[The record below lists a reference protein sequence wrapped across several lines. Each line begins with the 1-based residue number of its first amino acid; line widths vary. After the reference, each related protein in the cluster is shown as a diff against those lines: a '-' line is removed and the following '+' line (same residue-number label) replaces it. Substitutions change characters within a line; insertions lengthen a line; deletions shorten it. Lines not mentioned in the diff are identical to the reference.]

1 MATPIPYIS
10 TSRPL
15 PAVMLV
21 NVPFLLLRYSALRD
35 LRPRGVQSLL
45 LMSRMSGQ
53 PSPSASKK
61 AAPAPKVSG
70 RNFLPARP
78 LLCVNLIPAAL
89 DISVNF
95 TSLVDGFTAATP
107 ITIAKTASI
116 NQPPDRFPPWLPD
129 PPSPRAH
136 ASPRGSAWRAR
147 PVCQR
152 PEAGRFRVR
161 ESVCHTSY
169 PPV

>member
-1 MATPIPYIS
+1 
-10 TSRPL
+10 
-15 PAVMLV
+15 
-21 NVPFLLLRYSALRD
+21 
-35 LRPRGVQSLL
+35 
-45 LMSRMSGQ
+45 MSRMSGQ

-78 LLCVNLIPAAL
+78 LLCVNLITAAF

-116 NQPPDRFPPWLPD
+116 NQPPDRFTPCLPD

-136 ASPRGSAWRAR
+136 ASPRGSAWRA
-147 PVCQR
+147 VCQG
-152 PEAGRFRVR
+152 PEAGRYRGHEWLDAR
-161 ESVCHTSY
+161 YY
-169 PPV
+169 PPDWPAAAWR

>member
-1 MATPIPYIS
+1 
-10 TSRPL
+10 
-15 PAVMLV
+15 
-21 NVPFLLLRYSALRD
+21 
-35 LRPRGVQSLL
+35 
-45 LMSRMSGQ
+45 MSRMSGQ

-116 NQPPDRFPPWLPD
+116 NQPPDRFTPCLPD
-129 PPSPRAH
+129 PPSPRPH
-136 ASPRGSAWRAR
+136 ASPRGSAWRA
-147 PVCQR
+147 PPGFPG
-152 PEAGRFRVR
+152 PEAGRYRGHELLDAR
-161 ESVCHTSY
+161 YYS
-169 PPV
+169 PDLPAPALP